1 MLGSEAEA
9 LELWVDNQSV
19 IALSKNPVFHNWSK
33 HIDMRYY
40 FIRECVEE
48 CRIKLGYVAT
58 EKQVADVLTKSL
70 GCVRFQELRS
80 AVDVQ
85 AKGDRAKD

>member
-1 MLGSEAEA
+1 
-9 LELWVDNQSV
+9 
-19 IALSKNPVFHNWSK
+19 
-33 HIDMRYY
+33 MRYY

-70 GCVRFQELRS
+70 WCVRFQELRS